1 MKVVQHLISTASVK
15 MTAVR
20 WAVCGLVLIGVASA
34 VAVTEQDAERPVMK
48 VVRLLKDMET
58 ELIND
63 LEDDKKVHEMLD
75 CWCKTNRQE
84 KTAAIELGEAKQ
96 SQLEAFLGEAAAKM
110 ADIKTKRDATQDEVD
125 KDWAALNEAKAM
137 RMKENKAFH
146 DEEMY
151 LQQTIDAAQ
160 QAVIVLSKHHP
171 ELAQLKTV
179 VHKLRS
185 ANILSAKKLSKA
197 QVEALKAFLD
207 EPQSTGSS
215 FLGIPGMKSY
225 APQSGQIFGIL
236 KQMIADFKDDLS
248 GAEAREADAVK
259 EFEELKAA
267 KEKEIKTGKELVIQL
282 DDEFAEFGEKKAQA
296 FKDLEDT
303 KAQLELDRTFLKNLE
318 EKCAQTDAQFEKRVK
333 DRTTEIEAVQDTIKI
348 INSDEAFD
356 NFSKTVNTFVQLSG
370 GAAAKEQQAALR
382 RVSSM
387 LAEVATRIHS
397 PRLSLMATAAQLDAF
412 TQVKAEIDKMVTELG
427 KQHQDEIDHRDWCI
441 KEMADNKRETAAAYA
456 KKESL
461 ETKIADL
468 TKSIETMTAEID
480 ATTKAIAETQESMK
494 RASEIRE
501 GEDADY
507 QQTMQDQRLTQMI
520 LKKALARMK
529 EVYLLQ
535 QRARKPGAPHT
546 QTSATHTDPGNGPA
560 RFDKYEKNAG
570 GAKVVS
576 MLEEIIADS
585 VKAEDDAMAAEEDA
599 QTAYEQMMKQSND
612 MIIAASKKISDL
624 KEARATATGDLTMA
638 KEDFK
643 QTIVDLSDLNDTMS
657 GLVKAC
663 KYILDNFD
671 ARQAARAAEVDA
683 LNEAK
688 AILSGMK

>member
-1 MKVVQHLISTASVK
+1 

-84 KTAAIELGEAKQ
+84 KTAAIELGEEKS

-110 ADIKTKRDATQDEVD
+110 AEIKAKREAAQDEVD

-185 ANILSAKKLSKA
+185 ANILSAKRLNKA
-197 QVEALKAFLD
+197 QVEALRSFLD
-207 EPQSTGSS
+207 EPQSTGSA
-215 FLGIPGMKSY
+215 FLAIPGMQSY

-267 KEKEIKTGKELVIQL
+267 KEKEIKSGKELVIQL
-282 DDEFAEFGEKKAQA
+282 DDEFADFGEKKAQA

-303 KAQLELDRTFLKNLE
+303 KAQMELDTTFLKNLE
-318 EKCAQTDAQFEKRVK
+318 EKCAQTDEEFAKRVK
-333 DRTTEIEAVQDTIKI
+333 DRNTEIEAVQDTIKI
-348 INSDEAFD
+348 VNSDESFD
-356 NFSKTVNTFVQLSG
+356 NFSKTVNSFVQISG
-370 GAAAKEQQAALR
+370 GASTQEQQARLHH
-382 RVSSM
+382 VSTM
-387 LAEVATRIHS
+387 LAEVATRIQS

-412 TQVKAEIDKMVTELG
+412 TEVKAEIDKMVAELT
-427 KQHQDEIDHRDWCI
+427 KQQQDEIDHRDWCI
-441 KEMADNKRETAAAYA
+441 KEMNDNKRDTAAAYD

-468 TKSIETMTAEID
+468 TKGIETMTSEID
-480 ATTKAIAETQESMK
+480 ASTKEIAETQESMK

-501 GEDADY
+501 GEDADF
-507 QQTMQDQRLTQMI
+507 QQTMSDQRLTQMI

-535 QRARKPGAPHT
+535 RQQPGAPHI

-570 GAKVVS
+570 GAKIVG

-585 VKAEDDAMAAEEDA
+585 VKAENDALAAEEDA

-612 MIIAASKKISDL
+612 MIIAATKKINDL
-624 KEARATATGDLTMA
+624 KEARAKAEGDLSMA

-643 QTIVDLSDLNDTMS
+643 QTIVNLGDLNDTMS

-671 ARQAARAAEVDA
+671 ARQAARAAEIDA
-683 LNEAK
+683 LKEAK

>member
-1 MKVVQHLISTASVK
+1 

-20 WAVCGLVLIGVASA
+20 WVVCGLVLLGVASA
-34 VAVTEQDAERPVMK
+34 AQTSERPVMK

-75 CWCKTNRQE
+75 CWCKQNREE
-84 KTAAIELGEAKQ
+84 KTAAIELGEEKI

-110 ADIKTKRDATQDEVD
+110 AEIKSKRDATQDEVD
-125 KDWAALNEAKAM
+125 KDWAALNEAKAL
-137 RMKENKAFH
+137 RMKDNKAFH

-160 QAVIVLSKHHP
+160 QAVVVLSKHHP
-171 ELAQLKTV
+171 ELAQVKEV
-179 VHKLRS
+179 AHKLRS
-185 ANILSAKKLSKA
+185 ANVLSFKKLSKA
-197 QVEALKAFLD
+197 QLEALRAFLD
-207 EPQSTGSS
+207 EPQATGSS

-236 KQMIADFKDDLS
+236 KQMIADFKDDIS
-248 GAEAREADAVK
+248 GAQQREADAVK
-259 EFEELKAA
+259 EFEALRAA

-427 KQHQDEIDHRDWCI
+427 KQQQDEIDHRDWCI
-441 KEMADNKRETAAAYA
+441 KEMNDNKKDTAAAYD

-468 TKSIETMTAEID
+468 TKSIETMTSEID
-480 ATTKAIAETQESMK
+480 ASTKAIAETQESMK
-494 RASEIRE
+494 KSSEIRE
-501 GEDADY
+501 GEDADF
-507 QQTMQDQRLTQMI
+507 QQTVADQRLAQMI

-535 QRARKPGAPHT
+535 RRQQPGAPHI

-570 GAKVVS
+570 GARVVS
-576 MLEEIIADS
+576 MIEEIIADS
-585 VKAEDDAMAAEEDA
+585 VTAENDALAAEDDA
-599 QTAYEQMMKQSND
+599 QTAYENMMKQSND
-612 MIIAASKKISDL
+612 MIIAASKKINDL
-624 KEARATATGDLTMA
+624 KEARATAKGDLTMA

-643 QTIVDLSDLNDTMS
+643 QTIVNLGDLNDTMS

-663 KYILDNFD
+663 KFILDNFD

-683 LNEAK
+683 LKEAK

>member
-1 MKVVQHLISTASVK
+1 
-15 MTAVR
+15 
-20 WAVCGLVLIGVASA
+20 
-34 VAVTEQDAERPVMK
+34 MK

-75 CWCKTNRQE
+75 CWCKQNREE
-84 KTAAIELGEAKQ
+84 KTAAIELGEEKQ

-110 ADIKTKRDATQDEVD
+110 AEIKSKRDATQDEVD
-125 KDWAALNEAKAM
+125 KDWAALNEAKAL
-137 RMKENKAFH
+137 RMKDNKAFH

-160 QAVIVLSKHHP
+160 QAVVVLSKHHP
-171 ELAQLKTV
+171 ELAQVKEV
-179 VHKLRS
+179 AHKLRS
-185 ANILSAKKLSKA
+185 ANVLSFKKLSKA
-197 QVEALKAFLD
+197 QLEALRAFLD
-207 EPQSTGSS
+207 EPQATGSS

-236 KQMIADFKDDLS
+236 KQMIADFKDDIS
-248 GAEAREADAVK
+248 GAQQREADAVK
-259 EFEELKAA
+259 EFEALRAA
-267 KEKEIKTGKELVIQL
+267 KEKEIKTGKKLVIQL

-427 KQHQDEIDHRDWCI
+427 KQQQDEIDHRDWCI
-441 KEMADNKRETAAAYA
+441 KEMNDNKKDTAAAYD

-468 TKSIETMTAEID
+468 TKSIETMTSEID
-480 ATTKAIAETQESMK
+480 ASTKAIAETQESMK
-494 RASEIRE
+494 KSSEIRE
-501 GEDADY
+501 GEDADF
-507 QQTMQDQRLTQMI
+507 QQTVADQRLAQMI

-535 QRARKPGAPHT
+535 RRQQPGAPHI

-570 GAKVVS
+570 GARIVS
-576 MLEEIIADS
+576 MIEEIIADS
-585 VKAEDDAMAAEEDA
+585 VTAENDALAAEDDA
-599 QTAYEQMMKQSND
+599 QTAYENMMKQSND
-612 MIIAASKKISDL
+612 MIIAASKKINDL
-624 KEARATATGDLTMA
+624 KEARATAKGDLTMA

-643 QTIVDLSDLNDTMS
+643 QTIVNLGDLNDTMS

-663 KYILDNFD
+663 KFILDNFD

-683 LNEAK
+683 LKEAK
-688 AILSGMK
+688 AILSGMN

>member
-1 MKVVQHLISTASVK
+1 

-20 WAVCGLVLIGVASA
+20 WVVCGLVLLGVASA
-34 VAVTEQDAERPVMK
+34 AQTSERPVMK

-75 CWCKTNRQE
+75 CWCKQNREE
-84 KTAAIELGEAKQ
+84 KTAAIELGEEKQ

-110 ADIKTKRDATQDEVD
+110 AEIKSKRDATQDEVD
-125 KDWAALNEAKAM
+125 KDWAALNEAKAL
-137 RMKENKAFH
+137 RMKDNKAFH

-160 QAVIVLSKHHP
+160 QAVVVLSKHHP
-171 ELAQLKTV
+171 ELAQVKEV
-179 VHKLRS
+179 AHKLRS
-185 ANILSAKKLSKA
+185 ANVLSFKKLSKA
-197 QVEALKAFLD
+197 QLEALRVFLD
-207 EPQSTGSS
+207 EPQATGSS

-236 KQMIADFKDDLS
+236 KQMIADFKDDIS
-248 GAEAREADAVK
+248 GAQQREADAVK
-259 EFEELKAA
+259 EFEALRAA

-370 GAAAKEQQAALR
+370 GAEAKEQQAALR

-427 KQHQDEIDHRDWCI
+427 KQQQDEIDHRDWCI
-441 KEMADNKRETAAAYA
+441 KEMNDNKKDTAAAYD

-468 TKSIETMTAEID
+468 TKSIQTMTSEID
-480 ATTKAIAETQESMK
+480 ASTKAIAETQESMK
-494 RASEIRE
+494 KSSEIRE
-501 GEDADY
+501 GEDADF
-507 QQTMQDQRLTQMI
+507 QQTVADQRLAQMI

-535 QRARKPGAPHT
+535 RRQQPGAPHI

-570 GAKVVS
+570 GARIVS
-576 MLEEIIADS
+576 MIEEIIADS
-585 VKAEDDAMAAEEDA
+585 VTAENDALAAEDDA
-599 QTAYEQMMKQSND
+599 QTAYENMMKQSND
-612 MIIAASKKISDL
+612 MIIAASKKINDL
-624 KEARATATGDLTMA
+624 KEARATAKGDLTMA

-643 QTIVDLSDLNDTMS
+643 QTIVNLGDLNDTMS

-663 KYILDNFD
+663 KFILDNFD

-683 LNEAK
+683 LKEAK

>member
-1 MKVVQHLISTASVK
+1 
-15 MTAVR
+15 
-20 WAVCGLVLIGVASA
+20 
-34 VAVTEQDAERPVMK
+34 
-48 VVRLLKDMET
+48 
-58 ELIND
+58 
-63 LEDDKKVHEMLD
+63 
-75 CWCKTNRQE
+75 
-84 KTAAIELGEAKQ
+84 
-96 SQLEAFLGEAAAKM
+96 
-110 ADIKTKRDATQDEVD
+110 
-125 KDWAALNEAKAM
+125 
-137 RMKENKAFH
+137 
-146 DEEMY
+146 
-151 LQQTIDAAQ
+151 
-160 QAVIVLSKHHP
+160 
-171 ELAQLKTV
+171 
-179 VHKLRS
+179 
-185 ANILSAKKLSKA
+185 LSKA
-197 QVEALKAFLD
+197 QVEALRAFLN

-248 GAEAREADAVK
+248 GAAQREADAVK

-267 KEKEIKTGKELVIQL
+267 KEKEIKSGKELVIQL

-318 EKCAQTDAQFEKRVK
+318 EKCAQSDEEFEKRVK
-333 DRTTEIEAVQDTIKI
+333 DRNIEIEAVQDTIKI
-348 INSDEAFD
+348 VNSDEAFD
-356 NFSKTVNTFVQLSG
+356 NFSKTVNTFVQISG
-370 GAAAKEQQAALR
+370 GAATQEQQVLLR
-382 RVSSM
+382 RVSTM
-387 LAEVATRIHS
+387 LAEVGTRIQS

-412 TQVKAEIDKMVTELG
+412 TQVKAEIDKMVTELT
-427 KQHQDEIDHRDWCI
+427 KQQQDEIDHRDWCI
-441 KEMADNKRETAAAYA
+441 KEMNDNKRDTAAAYA

-468 TKSIETMTAEID
+468 EKSIETMTSEID

-507 QQTMQDQRLTQMI
+507 QQTVQDQRLTQMI

-535 QRARKPGAPHT
+535 RKPGAPHI
-546 QTSATHTDPGNGPA
+546 QTSGTHTDPGNGPA

-612 MIIAASKKISDL
+612 MIIAGTKKINDL
-624 KEARATATGDLTMA
+624 KEARAAATGDLTMA

-643 QTIVDLSDLNDTMS
+643 QTIVDLGDLNDTMS

-671 ARQAARAAEVDA
+671 ARQSARAAEIDA
-683 LNEAK
+683 LKEAK

>member
-1 MKVVQHLISTASVK
+1 
-15 MTAVR
+15 
-20 WAVCGLVLIGVASA
+20 
-34 VAVTEQDAERPVMK
+34 MK

-75 CWCKTNRQE
+75 CWCKQNREE
-84 KTAAIELGEAKQ
+84 KTAAIELGEEKQ

-110 ADIKTKRDATQDEVD
+110 AEIKSKRDATQDEVD
-125 KDWAALNEAKAM
+125 KDWAALNEAKAL
-137 RMKENKAFH
+137 RMKDNKAFH

-160 QAVIVLSKHHP
+160 QAVVVLSKHHP
-171 ELAQLKTV
+171 ELAQVKEV
-179 VHKLRS
+179 AHKLRS
-185 ANILSAKKLSKA
+185 ANVLSFKKLSKA
-197 QVEALKAFLD
+197 QLEALRVFLD
-207 EPQSTGSS
+207 EPQATGSS

-236 KQMIADFKDDLS
+236 KQMIADFKDDIS
-248 GAEAREADAVK
+248 GAQQREADAVK
-259 EFEELKAA
+259 EFEALRAA

-370 GAAAKEQQAALR
+370 GAEAKEQQAALR

-427 KQHQDEIDHRDWCI
+427 KQQQDEIDHRDWCI
-441 KEMADNKRETAAAYA
+441 KEMNDNKKDTAAAYD

-468 TKSIETMTAEID
+468 TKSIETMTSEID
-480 ATTKAIAETQESMK
+480 ASTKAIAETQESMK
-494 RASEIRE
+494 KSSEIRE
-501 GEDADY
+501 GEDADF
-507 QQTMQDQRLTQMI
+507 QQTVADQRLAQMI

-535 QRARKPGAPHT
+535 RRQQPGAPHI

-570 GAKVVS
+570 GARIVS
-576 MLEEIIADS
+576 MIEEIIADS
-585 VKAEDDAMAAEEDA
+585 VTAENDALAAEDDA
-599 QTAYEQMMKQSND
+599 QTAYENMMKQSND
-612 MIIAASKKISDL
+612 MIIAASKKINDL
-624 KEARATATGDLTMA
+624 KEARATAKGDLTMA

-643 QTIVDLSDLNDTMS
+643 QTIVNLGDLNDTMS

-663 KYILDNFD
+663 KFILDNFD

-683 LNEAK
+683 LKEAK

>member
-1 MKVVQHLISTASVK
+1 

-84 KTAAIELGEAKQ
+84 KTAAIELGEEKS

-110 ADIKTKRDATQDEVD
+110 AEIKAKREAAQDEVD

-185 ANILSAKKLSKA
+185 ANILSAKRLNKA
-197 QVEALKAFLD
+197 QVEALRSFLD
-207 EPQSTGSS
+207 EPQSTGSA
-215 FLGIPGMKSY
+215 FLAIPGMQSY

-248 GAEAREADAVK
+248 GSEAREADAVK
-259 EFEELKAA
+259 EFEDLKAA
-267 KEKEIKTGKELVIQL
+267 KEKEIKSGKELVIQL
-282 DDEFAEFGEKKAQA
+282 DDEFADFGEKKAQA
-296 FKDLEDT
+296 FRDLEDT
-303 KAQLELDRTFLKNLE
+303 KAQMELDTTFLKNLE
-318 EKCAQTDAQFEKRVK
+318 EKCAQTDEEFAKRVK
-333 DRTTEIEAVQDTIKI
+333 DRNTEIEAVQDTIKI
-348 INSDEAFD
+348 VNSDESFD
-356 NFSKTVNTFVQLSG
+356 NFSKTVNSFVQVSG
-370 GAAAKEQQAALR
+370 GASTQEQQARLHH
-382 RVSSM
+382 VSTM
-387 LAEVATRIHS
+387 LAEVATRIQS

-412 TQVKAEIDKMVTELG
+412 TEVKAEIDKMVAELT
-427 KQHQDEIDHRDWCI
+427 KQQQDEIDHRDWCI
-441 KEMADNKRETAAAYA
+441 KEMNDNKRDTAAAYD

-468 TKSIETMTAEID
+468 TKGIETMTSEID
-480 ATTKAIAETQESMK
+480 ASTKEIAETQESMK

-501 GEDADY
+501 GEDADF
-507 QQTMQDQRLTQMI
+507 QQTMSDQRLTQMI

-535 QRARKPGAPHT
+535 RQQPGAPHI

-570 GAKVVS
+570 GAKIVG

-585 VKAEDDAMAAEEDA
+585 VKAENDALAAEEDA

-612 MIIAASKKISDL
+612 MIIAATKKINDL
-624 KEARATATGDLTMA
+624 KEARAKAEGDLSMA

-643 QTIVDLSDLNDTMS
+643 QTIVNLGDLNDTMS

-671 ARQAARAAEVDA
+671 ARQAARAAEIDA
-683 LNEAK
+683 MKEAK

>member
-1 MKVVQHLISTASVK
+1 
-15 MTAVR
+15 MTAIR
-20 WAVCGLVLIGVASA
+20 WVVCGLVLVGIGQV
-34 VAVTEQDAERPVMK
+34 VAVLEHNGEQISERPVMK

-96 SQLEAFLGEAAAKM
+96 SSLEAFLGEAAAKM
-110 ADIKTKRDATQDEVD
+110 AEIKTKRDAAQDEVD
-125 KDWAALNEAKAM
+125 KDWAALNEAKAL
-137 RMKENKAFH
+137 RMKDNKAFH
-146 DEEMY
+146 KEEMY
-151 LQQTIDAAQ
+151 LQDTIDAGQ

-171 ELAQLKTV
+171 ELAQVKAV
-179 VHKLRS
+179 AHKLRS
-185 ANILSAKKLSKA
+185 VNVLSFKKLSKA

-248 GAEAREADAVK
+248 AAEQREADAVK

-267 KEKEIKTGKELVIQL
+267 KEKEIKSGKELVIQL
-282 DDEFAEFGEKKAQA
+282 DDEFAEFGERKAQA

-318 EKCAQTDAQFEKRVK
+318 EKCSQSDEEFEKRVK
-333 DRTTEIEAVQDTIKI
+333 DRNIEIEAVQDTIKI
-348 INSDEAFD
+348 VNSDESFD

-370 GAAAKEQQAALR
+370 GATVQEQQVLLR

-387 LAEVATRIHS
+387 LAEMGKRIQS

-412 TQVKAEIDKMVTELG
+412 TEVKAEIDKMVTELT
-427 KQHQDEIDHRDWCI
+427 KQQQDEIDHRDWCI
-441 KEMADNKRETAAAYA
+441 KEMNDNKRDTAAAYD
-456 KKESL
+456 KKEGL
-461 ETKIADL
+461 QTKIADL
-468 TKSIETMTAEID
+468 EKNIEMMTSEID
-480 ATTKAIAETQESMK
+480 ASTKAIAETQESMK

-535 QRARKPGAPHT
+535 RKAQQKPGAPHI
-546 QTSATHTDPGNGPA
+546 QTSGTHTDPGNGPA
-560 RFDKYEKNAG
+560 RFEKYEKNSG

-612 MIIAASKKISDL
+612 MIIAASKKINDL
-624 KEARATATGDLTMA
+624 KEARSTATGDLTLA
-638 KEDFK
+638 KEDLK
-643 QTIVDLSDLNDTMS
+643 QTIVDLGDLNDTMS

-671 ARQAARAAEVDA
+671 ARQAARAAEIDA
-683 LNEAK
+683 LKEAK

>member
-1 MKVVQHLISTASVK
+1 
-15 MTAVR
+15 MTTVR
-20 WAVCGLVLIGVASA
+20 WVVCGLVLVGAASA
-34 VAVTEQDAERPVMK
+34 VAVFDGERPVMK

-75 CWCKTNRQE
+75 CWCKTNREE

-96 SQLEAFLGEAAAKM
+96 AQLEAFLGEAAAKM
-110 ADIKTKRDATQDEVD
+110 AEIKAKRDAAQDEVD
-125 KDWAALNEAKAM
+125 KDWAALNEAKAL
-137 RMKENKAFH
+137 RMKDNKAFH

-151 LQQTIDAAQ
+151 LQETIDAAQ

-171 ELAQLKTV
+171 ELAQVKAV
-179 VHKLRS
+179 AHKLR
-185 ANILSAKKLSKA
+185 AVNVLSFKKLSKA
-197 QVEALKAFLD
+197 QVQALRAFLD
-207 EPQSTGSS
+207 EPHSTGSS

-318 EKCAQTDAQFEKRVK
+318 EKCAQSDEEFEKRVK
-333 DRTTEIEAVQDTIKI
+333 DRNTEIEAVQDTIKI
-348 INSDEAFD
+348 VNSDEAFD
-356 NFSKTVNTFVQLSG
+356 NFSKTVNTFVQISG
-370 GAAAKEQQAALR
+370 GAATQEQQVLLR

-387 LAEVATRIHS
+387 LAEVGTRIQS

-412 TQVKAEIDKMVTELG
+412 TQVKAEIDKMVTELT
-427 KQHQDEIDHRDWCI
+427 KQQQDEIDHRDWCI
-441 KEMADNKRETAAAYA
+441 KEMNDNKRDTAAAYA
-456 KKESL
+456 KKGSL

-468 TKSIETMTAEID
+468 EKSIETMTSEID
-480 ATTKAIAETQESMK
+480 ASTKAISETQESMK

-507 QQTMQDQRLTQMI
+507 QQTVQDQRLTQMI

-535 QRARKPGAPHT
+535 RKPGAPHI
-546 QTSATHTDPGNGPA
+546 QTSGTHTDPGNGPA

-570 GAKVVS
+570 GGKVVS

-624 KEARATATGDLTMA
+624 KGARATATGDLTMA

-683 LNEAK
+683 LKEAK

>member
-1 MKVVQHLISTASVK
+1 
-15 MTAVR
+15 
-20 WAVCGLVLIGVASA
+20 
-34 VAVTEQDAERPVMK
+34 MK

-75 CWCKTNRQE
+75 CWCKQNREE
-84 KTAAIELGEAKQ
+84 KTAAIELGEEKQ

-110 ADIKTKRDATQDEVD
+110 AEIKSKRDATQDEVD
-125 KDWAALNEAKAM
+125 KDWAALNEAKAL
-137 RMKENKAFH
+137 RMKDNKAFH

-160 QAVIVLSKHHP
+160 QAVVVLSKHHP
-171 ELAQLKTV
+171 ELAQIKEV
-179 VHKLRS
+179 AHKLRS
-185 ANILSAKKLSKA
+185 ANVLSFKKLSKA
-197 QVEALKAFLD
+197 QLEALRAFLD
-207 EPQSTGSS
+207 EPQATGSS

-236 KQMIADFKDDLS
+236 KQMIADFKDDIS
-248 GAEAREADAVK
+248 GAQQREADAVK
-259 EFEELKAA
+259 EFEALRAA
-267 KEKEIKTGKELVIQL
+267 KEKEIKTGKKLVIQL

-427 KQHQDEIDHRDWCI
+427 KQQQDEIDHRDWCI
-441 KEMADNKRETAAAYA
+441 KEMNDNKKDTAAAYD

-468 TKSIETMTAEID
+468 TKSIETMTSEID
-480 ATTKAIAETQESMK
+480 ASTKAIAETQESMK
-494 RASEIRE
+494 KSSEIRE
-501 GEDADY
+501 GEDADF
-507 QQTMQDQRLTQMI
+507 QQTVADQRLAQMI

-535 QRARKPGAPHT
+535 RRQQPGAPHI

-570 GAKVVS
+570 GARIVS
-576 MLEEIIADS
+576 MIEEIIADS
-585 VKAEDDAMAAEEDA
+585 VTAENDALAAEDDA
-599 QTAYEQMMKQSND
+599 QTAYENMMKQSND
-612 MIIAASKKISDL
+612 MIIAASKKINDL
-624 KEARATATGDLTMA
+624 KEARATAKGDLTMA

-643 QTIVDLSDLNDTMS
+643 QTIVNLGDLNDTMS

-663 KYILDNFD
+663 KFILDNFD

-683 LNEAK
+683 LKEAK
-688 AILSGMK
+688 AILSGMN

>member
-1 MKVVQHLISTASVK
+1 MSTAASAK

-20 WAVCGLVLIGVASA
+20 RVVVCSLVLISIASA
-34 VAVTEQDAERPVMK
+34 VTVLEHDGEQISERPVMK

-63 LEDDKKVHEMLD
+63 LEDDKKVHDMLD

-84 KTAAIELGEAKQ
+84 KTAAIELGEEKQ

-110 ADIKTKRDATQDEVD
+110 AEIKTKRNAAHDEVD
-125 KDWAALNEAKAM
+125 KDWAALNEAKAL
-137 RMKENKAFH
+137 RMKENKAFQ
-146 DEEMY
+146 DENMY

-160 QAVIVLSKHHP
+160 QAVVVLSKHHP
-171 ELAQLKTV
+171 ELAQVKAV
-179 VHKLRS
+179 ARKLRS
-185 ANILSAKKLSKA
+185 VNVLSFKKLSKA
-197 QVEALKAFLD
+197 QVEALRAFLA
-207 EPQSTGSS
+207 EPQPTVSS
-215 FLGIPGMKSY
+215 FLEIPGMKSY

-236 KQMIADFKDDLS
+236 KQMIADFKDDVS
-248 GAEAREADAVK
+248 GAEQRESDAVR

-267 KEKEIKTGKELVIQL
+267 KEKEIQSGKQLVIQM
-282 DDEFAEFGEKKAQA
+282 DDEFAEMGEKKAQA

-318 EKCAQTDAQFEKRVK
+318 EKCSQSDEEFEKRVR
-333 DRTTEIEAVQDTIKI
+333 DRNIEIEAVQDTINI
-348 INSDEAFD
+348 VNSDESFD
-356 NFSKTVNTFVQLSG
+356 NFSKTVNSFVQLSG
-370 GAAAKEQQAALR
+370 GATAKQQQVLLR

-387 LAEVATRIHS
+387 LAEVGTRIQS
-397 PRLSLMATAAQLDAF
+397 PRLSLMAAAAQLDAF
-412 TQVKAEIDKMVTELG
+412 TEVKAEIDKMVTEMT
-427 KQHQDEIDHRDWCI
+427 KQQQDEIDHRDWCI
-441 KEMADNKRETAAAYA
+441 KEMNDNKRDTAAAYD
-456 KKESL
+456 KKSGL

-468 TKSIETMTAEID
+468 KKSIETMTSEID
-480 ATTKAIAETQESMK
+480 ASTKAIAETQESMK
-494 RASEIRE
+494 RGSEIRE

-535 QRARKPGAPHT
+535 QRARKPGAPHI

-570 GAKVVS
+570 GGKVVS

-585 VKAEDDAMAAEEDA
+585 VKAENDAMAAEEDA

-612 MIIAASKKISDL
+612 MILAASKKINDL
-624 KEARATATGDLTMA
+624 KEARATATGDLIMA

-643 QTIVDLSDLNDTMS
+643 QTIVELGDLNDTMS

-671 ARQAARAAEVDA
+671 ARQAARAAEIDA
-683 LNEAK
+683 LKEAK

>member
-1 MKVVQHLISTASVK
+1 

-84 KTAAIELGEAKQ
+84 KTAAIELGEEKS

-110 ADIKTKRDATQDEVD
+110 AEIKAKREAAQDEVD

-185 ANILSAKKLSKA
+185 ANILSAKRLNKA
-197 QVEALKAFLD
+197 QVEALRSFLD

-215 FLGIPGMKSY
+215 FLAIPGMQSY

-267 KEKEIKTGKELVIQL
+267 KEKEIKSGKELVIQL
-282 DDEFAEFGEKKAQA
+282 DDEFADFGEKKAQA

-318 EKCAQTDAQFEKRVK
+318 EKCAQTDEEFAKRVK
-333 DRTTEIEAVQDTIKI
+333 DRNTEIEAVQDTIKI
-348 INSDEAFD
+348 VNSDEAFD
-356 NFSKTVNTFVQLSG
+356 NFSKTVNSFVQLSG
-370 GAAAKEQQAALR
+370 GASAQEQQARLHH
-382 RVSSM
+382 VSTM
-387 LAEVATRIHS
+387 LAEVATRIQS

-412 TQVKAEIDKMVTELG
+412 TEVKAEIDKMVAELT
-427 KQHQDEIDHRDWCI
+427 KQQQDEIDHRDWCI
-441 KEMADNKRETAAAYA
+441 KEMNENKRDTAAAYD

-468 TKSIETMTAEID
+468 TKGIETMTSEIE
-480 ATTKAIAETQESMK
+480 TSTKEIAETQESMK

-501 GEDADY
+501 GEDADF
-507 QQTMQDQRLTQMI
+507 QQTMSDQRLTQMI

-535 QRARKPGAPHT
+535 RQQPGAPHI
-546 QTSATHTDPGNGPA
+546 QTSGTHTDPGNGPA
-560 RFDKYEKNAG
+560 RFDKYDKNAG
-570 GAKVVS
+570 GARVVG

-585 VKAEDDAMAAEEDA
+585 VKAENDALAAEEDA

-612 MIIAASKKISDL
+612 MILAATKKINDL
-624 KEARATATGDLTMA
+624 KEARAKAEGDLSMA

-643 QTIVDLSDLNDTMS
+643 QTIVNLGDLNDTMS

-671 ARQAARAAEVDA
+671 ARQAARAAEIDA
-683 LNEAK
+683 LKEAK

>member
-1 MKVVQHLISTASVK
+1 LT
-15 MTAVR
+15 TVR
-20 WAVCGLVLIGVASA
+20 WVVCGLVLVGAASA
-34 VAVTEQDAERPVMK
+34 VAVLDGERPVMK

-63 LEDDKKVHEMLD
+63 LEDDRKVHEMLD
-75 CWCKTNRQE
+75 CWCKTNREE

-110 ADIKTKRDATQDEVD
+110 AEIKAKRDAAQDEVD
-125 KDWAALNEAKAM
+125 KDWAALNEAKAL
-137 RMKENKAFH
+137 RMKDNKAFH

-171 ELAQLKTV
+171 ELAQVKAV
-179 VHKLRS
+179 AHKLR
-185 ANILSAKKLSKA
+185 AVNVLSFKKLSKA
-197 QVEALKAFLD
+197 QVEALRAFLD
-207 EPQSTGSS
+207 EPHSTGSS

-248 GAEAREADAVK
+248 GAEAREADSVK

-318 EKCAQTDAQFEKRVK
+318 EKCAQSDEEFEKRVK
-333 DRTTEIEAVQDTIKI
+333 DRNTEIEAVQDTIKI
-348 INSDEAFD
+348 VNSDEAFD
-356 NFSKTVNTFVQLSG
+356 NFSKTVNTFVQISG
-370 GAAAKEQQAALR
+370 GAATQEQQVLLR

-387 LAEVATRIHS
+387 LAEVGTRIQS

-412 TQVKAEIDKMVTELG
+412 TQVKAEIDKMVSELT
-427 KQHQDEIDHRDWCI
+427 KQQQDEIDHRDWCI
-441 KEMADNKRETAAAYA
+441 KEMNDNKRDTAAAYA
-456 KKESL
+456 KKDSL

-468 TKSIETMTAEID
+468 EKSIETMTSEID
-480 ATTKAIAETQESMK
+480 ASTKAIAETQESMK

-507 QQTMQDQRLTQMI
+507 QQTVQDQRLTQMI

-535 QRARKPGAPHT
+535 RKPGAPHI
-546 QTSATHTDPGNGPA
+546 QTSGTHTDPGNGPA

-570 GAKVVS
+570 GGKVVS

-612 MIIAASKKISDL
+612 MIIAASKKINDL

-671 ARQAARAAEVDA
+671 ARQAARAAEIDA
-683 LNEAK
+683 LKEAK

>member
-1 MKVVQHLISTASVK
+1 

-84 KTAAIELGEAKQ
+84 KTAAIELGEEKS

-110 ADIKTKRDATQDEVD
+110 AEIKAKREAAQDEVD

-185 ANILSAKKLSKA
+185 ANILSAKRLNKA
-197 QVEALKAFLD
+197 QVEALRSFLD
-207 EPQSTGSS
+207 EPQSTGSA
-215 FLGIPGMKSY
+215 FLAIPGMQSY

-267 KEKEIKTGKELVIQL
+267 KEKEIKSGKELVIQL
-282 DDEFAEFGEKKAQA
+282 DDEFADFGEKKAQA

-318 EKCAQTDAQFEKRVK
+318 EKCAQTDEEFAKRVK
-333 DRTTEIEAVQDTIKI
+333 DRNTEIEAVQDTIKI
-348 INSDEAFD
+348 VNSDEAFD
-356 NFSKTVNTFVQLSG
+356 NFSKTVNSFVQLSG
-370 GAAAKEQQAALR
+370 GASAQEQQARLHH
-382 RVSSM
+382 VSTM
-387 LAEVATRIHS
+387 LAEVATRIQS

-412 TQVKAEIDKMVTELG
+412 TEVKAEIDKMVAELT
-427 KQHQDEIDHRDWCI
+427 KQQQDEIDHRDWCI
-441 KEMADNKRETAAAYA
+441 KEMNENKRDTAAAYD

-468 TKSIETMTAEID
+468 TKSIETMTSEID
-480 ATTKAIAETQESMK
+480 ASTKEIAETQESMK

-501 GEDADY
+501 GEDADF
-507 QQTMQDQRLTQMI
+507 QQTMSDQRLTQMI

-535 QRARKPGAPHT
+535 RQQPGAPHI
-546 QTSATHTDPGNGPA
+546 QTSGTHTDPGNGPA

-570 GAKVVS
+570 GARVVG

-585 VKAEDDAMAAEEDA
+585 VKAENDALAAEEDA

-612 MIIAASKKISDL
+612 MIIAATKKINDL
-624 KEARATATGDLTMA
+624 KEARAKAEGDLSMA

-643 QTIVDLSDLNDTMS
+643 QTIVNLGDLNDTMS

-671 ARQAARAAEVDA
+671 ARQAARAAEIDA
-683 LNEAK
+683 LKEAK

>member
-1 MKVVQHLISTASVK
+1 
-15 MTAVR
+15 MTTVR
-20 WAVCGLVLIGVASA
+20 WIVCGLVLVGAASA
-34 VAVTEQDAERPVMK
+34 AAVLDGERPVMK

-58 ELIND
+58 ELIKD

-75 CWCKTNRQE
+75 CWCKTNREE

-96 SQLEAFLGEAAAKM
+96 AQLEAFLGEAAAKM
-110 ADIKTKRDATQDEVD
+110 AEIKAKRDAAQDEVD
-125 KDWAALNEAKAM
+125 KDWAALNEAKAL
-137 RMKENKAFH
+137 RMKDNKAFH

-151 LQQTIDAAQ
+151 LQETIDAAQ

-171 ELAQLKTV
+171 ELAQVKAV
-179 VHKLRS
+179 AHKLR
-185 ANILSAKKLSKA
+185 AVNVLSFKKLSKA
-197 QVEALKAFLD
+197 QVEALRAFLD
-207 EPQSTGSS
+207 EPHSTGSS

-248 GAEAREADAVK
+248 GAEAREADALK

-318 EKCAQTDAQFEKRVK
+318 EKCAQSDEEFEKRVK
-333 DRTTEIEAVQDTIKI
+333 DRNTEIEAVQDTINI
-348 INSDEAFD
+348 VNSDESFD
-356 NFSKTVNTFVQLSG
+356 NFSKTVNTFVQISG
-370 GAAAKEQQAALR
+370 GAATQEQQVLLR

-387 LAEVATRIHS
+387 LAEVGTRLQS

-412 TQVKAEIDKMVTELG
+412 TQVKAEIDKMVAELT
-427 KQHQDEIDHRDWCI
+427 KQQQDEIDHRDWCI
-441 KEMADNKRETAAAYA
+441 KEMNDNKRDTAAAYA

-468 TKSIETMTAEID
+468 EKSIETMTSEID
-480 ATTKAIAETQESMK
+480 ASTKAISETQESMK

-507 QQTMQDQRLTQMI
+507 QQTVQDQRLTQMI

-535 QRARKPGAPHT
+535 RKPGAPHI
-546 QTSATHTDPGNGPA
+546 QTSGTHTDPGNGPA

-624 KEARATATGDLTMA
+624 KGARATATGDLTMA

-683 LNEAK
+683 LKEAK